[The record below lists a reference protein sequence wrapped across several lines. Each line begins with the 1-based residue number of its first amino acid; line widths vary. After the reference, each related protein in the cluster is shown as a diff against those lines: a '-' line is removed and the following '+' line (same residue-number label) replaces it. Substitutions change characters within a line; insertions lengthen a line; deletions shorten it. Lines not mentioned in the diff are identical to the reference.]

1 VVVAALVVVPDFVTR
16 RRVAETVTEVVFTGA
31 VFFVVELAD
40 FVVELADVRFRL
52 CVVVPKA

>member
-1 VVVAALVVVPDFVTR
+1 MVVPDLVTR
-16 RRVAETVTEVVFTGA
+16 RRVAETVTEVA
-31 VFFVVELAD
+31 FVVELAD